1 VELVSLETWCFRNLA
16 DHTLSWA
23 PGVTLVVGGNGQG
36 KTNLLEAVAV
46 LGNVRSFRTVRAR
59 RLVRHGEVGFRLRG
73 VVRSGSDEVE
83 IKQVVESGQ
92 EPRRSLTVNRVE
104 VELGDYLATFPV
116 FVLAPGDR
124 ELVVG
129 GPELRRAF
137 VDRVAFLLR
146 PDHLAALRSYA
157 RALRQR
163 SAALLAGASD
173 SELEGWERQLAC
185 HGARV
190 VTNRCHAVAT
200 LDAVFGPLY
209 EAIGHRDRPPLS
221 VSYRG
226 DLEALGEADLERAYR
241 QRYNENRVRDRG
253 AGMTFDGPHRH
264 DLALRA
270 GGRAVRDVLSSG
282 QTKVV
287 AAALRLASLA
297 VVETARDAALPL
309 VIDDVDA
316 ELDGEAVERL
326 MTWVGDRRQTSV
338 SSVNER
344 LAGRTGRTSVI
355 RMRDGHGQPAVCPGD
370 AP

>member
-1 VELVSLETWCFRNLA
+1 MELVSLETWCFRNLA
-16 DHTLSWA
+16 DHALTWA

-36 KTNLLEAVAV
+36 KTSLLEAIAV
-46 LGNVRSFRTVRAR
+46 LGNVRSFRTLRAR
-59 RLVRHGEVGFRLRG
+59 RLVRHGAAGFRLRG
-73 VVRSGSDEVE
+73 VFTTGAGEVE
-83 IKQVVESGQ
+83 IQQVFADGP

-129 GPELRRAF
+129 TPEVRRAF

-146 PDHLAALRSYA
+146 PDHLVALRSYS

-163 SAALLAGASD
+163 GAALIAGASD
-173 SELEGWERQLAC
+173 GELAGWEHQLA
-185 HGARV
+185 HYGARV
-190 VTNRCHAVAT
+190 VANRGHAVAALAT
-200 LDAVFGPLY
+200 GFASVY
-209 EAIGHRDRPPLS
+209 EVIGHLAKPALT
-221 VSYRG
+221 VAYRG
-226 DLEALGEADLERAYR
+226 DFDGLAEADMERAYE
-241 QRYNENRVRDRG
+241 QRYNDTRARDRG
-253 AGMTFDGPHRH
+253 ARMTFDGPHRH

-270 GGRAVRDVLSSG
+270 GGRAVRDVLSTG

-316 ELDGEAVERL
+316 ELDGEAIGRL

-338 SSVNER
+338 SSVNDR
-344 LAGRTGRTSVI
+344 LAGLAGRANVI
-355 RMRDGHGQPAVCPGD
+355 RMKDGHGQPAVCPGD